1 MTGEIMKDNIL
12 VIGGYGQV
20 GRNVCL
26 ELAKA
31 VPGRVVAAGRDLEK
45 ARAFAETTDGAV
57 QAREVDIS
65 RDTGEDIFDDLKL
78 VVVCVPQEGSAFVES
93 CLNTGTHY
101 VDISELYSFLSTVE
115 PLDDL
120 AESRGATALLSVG
133 LSPGLTNL
141 LVKHCVS
148 QLDSAERAEIYIMVG
163 DGNESG
169 DSLNDLVLNQM
180 TTDIV
185 IPEDGTVGRYKP
197 LTDGKTTTFPDDLGR
212 RRAYRL
218 EFPEPHV
225 LPRTLGVNRVSHRTC
240 TDSRFGTWTMHAL
253 QRVGFWTLLRVS
265 FIRSAIKRGLAG
277 SSGSDVIAM
286 KVIVSGERG
295 GESVTLEA
303 AATGHDMNVNTGRFA
318 AIIAEDIYSGE
329 YPAGVHHIEEV
340 FDLADV
346 RTRMEADLRFHV
358 DEPPELLET

>member
-1 MTGEIMKDNIL
+1 MKDNIL

-45 ARAFAETTDGAV
+45 ARAFAETTNGTV
-57 QAREVDIS
+57 LPREVDIT
-65 RDTGEDIFDDLKL
+65 RAPDEDLFDDVKL
-78 VVVCVPQEGSAFVES
+78 VVVCVPQENSAFVES
-93 CLNTGTHY
+93 CLDSGTHY
-101 VDISELYSFLSTVE
+101 VDITELYSFLSLVE

-148 QLDSAERAEIYIMVG
+148 QLDSAERAAIYIMLG

-169 DSLNDLVLNQM
+169 DALDDLILDHM
-180 TTDIV
+180 TEDIV
-185 IPEDGTVGRYKP
+185 IPEDGSMHRFRP
-197 LTDGKTTTFPDDLGR
+197 FTDGKTTTFPDGIGEH
-212 RRAYRL
+212 RAYRF

-225 LPRTLGVNRVSHRTC
+225 LPRTLGLERVSHRTC
-240 TDSRFGTWTMHAL
+240 TDSRFGTWMMHAL
-253 QRVGFWTLLRVS
+253 SRVRFWQLLRFSLV
-265 FIRSAIKRGLAG
+265 RSAMKRIVGA
-277 SSGSDVIAM
+277 SSGSDVIAF

-295 GESVTLEA
+295 GEPVTLEA
-303 AATGHDMNVNTGRFA
+303 AATGRVINITTGRFA
-318 AIIAEDIYSGE
+318 AIIAEEIYSGE
-329 YPAGVHHIEEV
+329 YPAGVHHTEEV

-346 RTRMEADLRFHV
+346 RTRMEADLRFHL
-358 DEPPELLET
+358 DEPPKLVET

>member
-1 MTGEIMKDNIL
+1 MTDNIL

-20 GRNVCL
+20 GRQVCL

-31 VPGRVVAAGRDLEK
+31 PPGRVVAAGRDLEK
-45 ARAFAETTDGAV
+45 AKAFAEMTNGAILP
-57 QAREVDIS
+57 REVDIT
-65 RDTGEDIFDDLKL
+65 READEDLFDDVKL
-78 VVVCVPQEGSAFVES
+78 VVVCVPQENSAFVEA

-101 VDISELYSFLSTVE
+101 VDITELYSFISQVE

-148 QLDSAERAEIYIMVG
+148 RLDSAERAEVYIMIG

-169 DSLNDLVLNQM
+169 DALLELLLHHMNE
-180 TTDIV
+180 DIV
-185 IPEDGTVGRYKP
+185 IPEDGVMQRYRP
-197 LTDGKTTTFPDDLGR
+197 FTDGKTTTFPDGIGEH
-212 RRAYRL
+212 RAYRF

-225 LPRTLGVNRVSHRTC
+225 LPRTLGLKTVSHRTC
-240 TDSRFGTWTMHAL
+240 TDSRFGTWMMHTL
-253 QRVGFWTLLRVS
+253 QRVGFWKLLRFS
-265 FIRSAIKRGLAG
+265 FVKSAMKQGMG
-277 SSGSDVIAM
+277 GTSGSDVIAF

-303 AATGHDMNVNTGRFA
+303 AATGRDVNLNTGRSA
-318 AIIAEDIYSGE
+318 AIFAEEIYSGR
-329 YPAGVHHIEEV
+329 YPAGVHHVEEL
-340 FDLADV
+340 FELSDV
-346 RTRMEADLRFHV
+346 RERMEEDLRFHL
-358 DEPPELLET
+358 DARPELVAT